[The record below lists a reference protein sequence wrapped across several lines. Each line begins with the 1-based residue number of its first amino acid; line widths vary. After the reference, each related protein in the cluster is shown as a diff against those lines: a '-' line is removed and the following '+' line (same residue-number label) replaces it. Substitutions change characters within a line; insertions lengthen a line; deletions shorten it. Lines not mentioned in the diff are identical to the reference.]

1 MTNWRNTMSNS
12 SGMQTP
18 SAPSSAAKELVITV
32 ISWLIVVWMCFIF
45 LGSIPYKF
53 SKHPDTQH
61 IFSTIG
67 EWMKGIL
74 GNTIGEFFTNF
85 GPYVV
90 GSVELLTSLLLLS
103 PIVYWLKFRNRDTA
117 GVKRFRAK
125 IHSLGGVMAS
135 AVMAGAVFFHLFTPL
150 GIEVLHGGEPDGGSL
165 FRAAV
170 SILILGIVLL
180 VMNKSRGFPSK
191 S

>member
-1 MTNWRNTMSNS
+1 MSAS
-12 SGMQTP
+12 SATQTP
-18 SAPSSAAKELVITV
+18 NAPNNAAKNLVITV
-32 ISWLIVVWMCFIF
+32 SSWLIVVWMCFIF

-74 GNTIGEFFTNF
+74 GNTIGELFANI
-85 GPYVV
+85 GPYAV
-90 GSVELLTSLLLLS
+90 GSVELLISLLLLS
-103 PIVYWLKFRNRDTA
+103 PIVYWFKYRNQDGA
-117 GVKRFRAK
+117 DVKRFRAK
-125 IHSLGGVMAS
+125 VHSLGGVMAS

-150 GIEVLHGGEPDGGSL
+150 GIEVLHGGKPDGGSL

-180 VMNKSRGFPSK
+180 LMNKSHGFPSET
-191 S
+191 